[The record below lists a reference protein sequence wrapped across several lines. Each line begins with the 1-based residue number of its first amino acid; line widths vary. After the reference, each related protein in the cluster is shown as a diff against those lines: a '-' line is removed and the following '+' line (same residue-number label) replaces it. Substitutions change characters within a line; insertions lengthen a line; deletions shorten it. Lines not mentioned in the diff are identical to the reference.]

1 MISMIIL
8 NFKSIIKGLLGK
20 DELIQFT
27 NEEKITF
34 YKSDD
39 LEIIKKLKNTMYQT
53 RHEKLKST
61 VR

>member
-1 MISMIIL
+1 MNLFNSLMKK
-8 NFKSIIKGLLGK
+8 KSL
-20 DELIQFT
+20 
-27 NEEKITF
+27 F

>member
-1 MISMIIL
+1 MNALVVNLAKI
-8 NFKSIIKGLLGK
+8 LGK

-27 NEEKITF
+27 NEKITF